1 MKQVLVGPLE
11 VLHDRYF
18 VKIIKKK
25 LNLVEPESDLIRES
39 SFFIDLVVKAL
50 DSVSSGPGFETT
62 GRLQVRLSLSS
73 FWVRSNSWGLSGKK

>member
-62 GRLQVRLSLSS
+62 ERLQVRLSLSS